1 VLLFGA
7 SVGLWLFFCVVLLR
21 AVCWCLSGLAGG
33 GSVKHFQYGGISS
46 VAPFTASGLSIEDL
60 TRMAQMGEQSAID
73 ELATREAKAAR
84 TLKDAQTGRA
94 GINPNYRATPTPNY
108 VNPQALRA
116 AAAPATGG
124 SALGAGSVLSGIPL
138 LGGLFSYGAANKMRN
153 QSPEELEQMEGFGAD
168 PSGTSFAAAIMRQA
182 KTNDIKKAEAAA
194 PAKPVNDQPRLS
206 QIYNDQRALGN
217 TALGKREPLGNI
229 DVGFGPN
236 QFAPSEPAK
245 AAEESKEP
253 ASSIDSSTGDIQE
266 IKDLLKTRGEGLS
279 KQKDIDNYMSL
290 LSAGLGM
297 MGGTSPFAGAN
308 IGAGAQQGV
317 NYALQ
322 AGRGRAADENAL
334 LSGRL
339 GLYKYQQSAEAN
351 KQNKEYLQQYR
362 AEQNRL
368 KELGITE
375 GSKRALADQ
384 EIRRNTDYDRV
395 LGGMEKNAQ
404 AMAVAK
410 LKGAFTEQ
418 EKAKAEADALASLY
432 KNPRYREAYF
442 ARNRFY
448 PDLSEGSTQNV
459 RKFDNKFGKD

>member
-1 VLLFGA
+1 M
-7 SVGLWLFFCVVLLR
+7 
-21 AVCWCLSGLAGG
+21 
-33 GSVKHFQYGGISS
+33 
-46 VAPFTASGLSIEDL
+46 PDTE
-60 TRMAQMGEQSAID
+60 
-73 ELATREAKAAR
+73 
-84 TLKDAQTGRA
+84 
-94 GINPNYRATPTPNY
+94 
-108 VNPQALRA
+108 
-116 AAAPATGG
+116 
-124 SALGAGSVLSGIPL
+124 
-138 LGGLFSYGAANKMRN
+138 
-153 QSPEELEQMEGFGAD
+153 
-168 PSGTSFAAAIMRQA
+168 
-182 KTNDIKKAEAAA
+182 KKAEEA
-194 PAKPVNDQPRLS
+194 PAVEAS
-206 QIYNDQRALGN
+206 TN
-217 TALGKREPLGNI
+217 TNE
-229 DVGFGPN
+229 V
-236 QFAPSEPAK
+236 E
-245 AAEESKEP
+245 
-253 ASSIDSSTGDIQE
+253 E
-266 IKDLLKTRGEGLS
+266 IKNLLKQKGEGLS
-279 KQKDIDNYMSL
+279 KQRDIDNYMSL

-351 KQNKEYLQQYR
+351 KQNKDYLQQYR

-418 EKAKAEADALASLY
+418 EKAKAEADALIGLY